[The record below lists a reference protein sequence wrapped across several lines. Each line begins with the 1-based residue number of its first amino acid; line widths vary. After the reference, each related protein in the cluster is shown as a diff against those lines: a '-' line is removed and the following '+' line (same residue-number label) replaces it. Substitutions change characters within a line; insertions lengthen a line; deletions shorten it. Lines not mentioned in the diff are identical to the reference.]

1 MAIPSRQ
8 IGWGTTDNLLWEI
21 SKQIEGIGCVV
32 ACGSA
37 SGTSG
42 TSGSSGDKYLTASTS
57 EFTLGSGGT
66 ITVGTGLAYSVAQD
80 ILISYNISNH
90 QVSMVSSYNPVTG
103 VLVFTS
109 PSEVTGS
116 GTYSSWLV
124 NLSGAAGGNGTSGT
138 SGANGT
144 SGVNGTSGTS
154 GSTGTSGT
162 SGSTGTSGS
171 SGTSGTSGTSGIN
184 GSSGTAGITGT
195 AGTSGVSPTLPTSIS
210 YGLFA
215 QTANSTI
222 ITNTTAESS
231 LINGGVGTLTIP
243 ANGFSVGDSF
253 RAVFGGVINADNNQT
268 IRIRV
273 KAGSIILL
281 DSGLQN
287 LGSAVIDDVWSL
299 NIDFTIR
306 QIGTAGV
313 ASIVSLGSFHYTKTN
328 NASVQGFGFNVV
340 NNTTFSTTI
349 SNVLDVTAQWGAAS
363 TGNNIYSDIFVLNKT
378 Y

>member
-1 MAIPSRQ
+1 
-8 IGWGTTDNLLWEI
+8 LWEI